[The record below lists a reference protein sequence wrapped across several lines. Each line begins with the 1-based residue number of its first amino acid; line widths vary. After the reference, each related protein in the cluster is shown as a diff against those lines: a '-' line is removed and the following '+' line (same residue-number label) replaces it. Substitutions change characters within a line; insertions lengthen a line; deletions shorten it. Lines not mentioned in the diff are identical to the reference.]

1 MTAVAIAVAGA
12 LGAAARYLVDW
23 AITHRTGGARPWGT
37 LAVNVGGSLV
47 GGMIAGTALF
57 GDAPAT
63 VRLVAGVGFAG
74 SFTTF
79 STFAVDTVRLVADGH
94 PSAALINIAANVLA
108 SLAAAG
114 MGLAAAAALV

>member
-12 LGAAARYLVDW
+12 LGASARYLVDW
-23 AITHRTGGARPWGT
+23 AIAQRTGGARPWGT

-47 GGMIAGTALF
+47 GGVVAGTALF
-57 GDAPAT
+57 GDVPAT
-63 VRLVAGVGFAG
+63 MRLVAGVGFAG

-79 STFAVDTVRLVADGH
+79 STFAVDTVGLVADAH
-94 PSAALINIAANVLA
+94 VSAALVNVAANLLA

-114 MGLAAAAALV
+114 VGLAAAAALL

>member
-12 LGAAARYLVDW
+12 LGASARYLVDW
-23 AITHRTGGARPWGT
+23 AIAHRTGGARPWGT
-37 LAVNVGGSLV
+37 LVVNVGGSLV
-47 GGMIAGTALF
+47 GGVVAGTALF

-79 STFAVDTVRLVADGH
+79 STFAVDTVRLVADGYA
-94 PSAALINIAANVLA
+94 SAALVNVATNLLV

-114 MGLAAAAALV
+114 VGLAAAAALL

>member
-12 LGAAARYLVDW
+12 LGASARYLVDW
-23 AITHRTGGARPWGT
+23 AIAHRTGAARPWGT
-37 LAVNVGGSLV
+37 LVVNVGGSLV
-47 GGMIAGTALF
+47 GGVVAGTALF

-79 STFAVDTVRLVADGH
+79 STFAVDTVRLAVGGH
-94 PSAALINIAANVLA
+94 ASAALVNVATNLLA

-114 MGLAAAAALV
+114 VGLAAAAALL

>member
-1 MTAVAIAVAGA
+1 MTVVAVAVAGA
-12 LGAAARYLVDW
+12 LGASARYLVDW
-23 AITHRTGGARPWGT
+23 AIAHRTGGARPWGT

-47 GGMIAGTALF
+47 GGVVAGTVLF

-63 VRLVAGVGFAG
+63 VGLVAGVGFAG

-94 PSAALINIAANVLA
+94 VPAALVNIAANLLA

-114 MGLAAAAALV
+114 VGLAAAAALL